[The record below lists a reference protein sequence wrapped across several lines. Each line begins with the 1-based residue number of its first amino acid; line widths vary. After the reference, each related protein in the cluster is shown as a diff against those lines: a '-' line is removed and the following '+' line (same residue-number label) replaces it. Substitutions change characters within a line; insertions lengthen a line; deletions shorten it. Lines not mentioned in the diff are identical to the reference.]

1 MDTAASVASPA
12 LVLATGL
19 GALGAVAYGKD
30 AGGRYVWVNAAAEAV
45 FEREAA
51 HIVGRTDAE
60 LFTPAVAATLKL
72 QDQGLSVVSKGQ
84 SLAELALERGGQKR
98 EFQTLRLRVEPASSG
113 GAVLM
118 GVWFETTG
126 AKRSDAQLKVA
137 LDQLEEQ
144 QRAYET
150 LRNEVEG
157 RGPQREGSRLY
168 PAEQFDDHLRREI
181 DLSMREHREF
191 ALVLVA
197 LDPVPAGTPSHD
209 ANQGR
214 ERVIEALGRLLR
226 SNTRAMDAPCR
237 LGPERFSVLLSG
249 VGLATAHARMEGFRR
264 QCATQLVALGG
275 EALRFTVSMGVAS
288 FPHTAQTQSGLL
300 KAAEDALAEANRRG
314 GNHVALASIPF
325 DSH

>member
-1 MDTAASVASPA
+1 MDMPATVASPA
-12 LVLATGL
+12 QVLSSGL
-19 GALGAVAYGKD
+19 GALSAAAYGKD
-30 AGGRYVWVNAAAEAV
+30 AGGRYLWVNSAAEAL

-51 HIVGRTDAE
+51 QIVGRTDAE
-60 LFTPAVAATLKL
+60 LFPSALAATLKL
-72 QDQGLSVVSKGQ
+72 QDQSLSVVSKGQ
-84 SLAELALERGGQKR
+84 SLAELTLERGGQKR
-98 EFQTLRLRVEPASSG
+98 EFQTLRLRVDPAAAA
-113 GAVLM
+113 GAVMM

-126 AKRSDAQLKVA
+126 PRRAEAQLRAA
-137 LDQLEEQ
+137 LEQLEEQ

-157 RGPQREGSRLY
+157 RGPQREGARLY

-197 LDPVPAGTPSHD
+197 LDPAPPGTPSHEP
-209 ANQGR
+209 NQGR

-226 SNTRAMDAPCR
+226 GNTRAMDAPCR
-237 LGPERFSVLLSG
+237 LGPERFAVLLSG

-300 KAAEDALAEANRRG
+300 KSAEDALAEAHRRG

>member
-1 MDTAASVASPA
+1 MDMTDAVESPA
-12 LVLATGL
+12 QVLSMGL

-30 AGGRYVWVNAAAEAV
+30 AAGRYVWVNAAAEAV

-51 HIVGRTDAE
+51 HIVGRSDAE
-60 LFTPAVAATLKL
+60 LFAPAVAATLKM
-72 QDQGLSVVSKGQ
+72 QDQGLSVGAKGQ
-84 SLAELALERGGQKR
+84 SLAELALERGGNKR
-98 EFQTLRLRVEPASSG
+98 EFQTLRVRIEPSVSG
-113 GAVLM
+113 GAVMM
-118 GVWFETTG
+118 GVWFETT
-126 AKRSDAQLKVA
+126 AARSSQTQLRAA
-137 LDQLEEQ
+137 LEQLEEQ

-150 LRNEVEG
+150 LRNEIEG

-197 LDPVPAGTPSHD
+197 LDPVPAGTPSHEL
-209 ANQGR
+209 NQGR

-237 LGPERFSVLLSG
+237 LGPERFAVLLSG

-275 EALRFTVSMGVAS
+275 TALRFTVSMGVAS

-300 KAAEDALAEANRRG
+300 NAAEEALSEANRRG

>member
-1 MDTAASVASPA
+1 MDMTEAVASPA
-12 LVLATGL
+12 QVLSTGL

-30 AGGRYVWVNAAAEAV
+30 AAGRYVWINAAAESV

-51 HIVGRTDAE
+51 QIVGRTDAE
-60 LFTPAVAATLKL
+60 LFATAIAATLKM
-72 QDQGLSVVSKGQ
+72 QDQGLSVGAKAQ
-84 SLAELALERGGQKR
+84 SLAELAIDRSGQKR
-98 EFQTLRLRVEPASSG
+98 EFQTLRVRVEPSTSG
-113 GAVLM
+113 GAVMM

-126 AKRSDAQLKVA
+126 ARRSESQLRAA

-197 LDPVPAGTPSHD
+197 LDPVPAGTPSHEP
-209 ANQGR
+209 NQGR

-237 LGPERFSVLLSG
+237 LGPERFAVLLSG

-288 FPHTAQTQSGLL
+288 FPHTAQTQSGLV
-300 KAAEDALAEANRRG
+300 KSAEDALSEAHRRG

>member
-1 MDTAASVASPA
+1 MDMLAAFASPA
-12 LVLATGL
+12 QALSAGLA
-19 GALGAVAYGKD
+19 ALGAVAYGKD
-30 AGGRYVWVNAAAEAV
+30 ANGRYVWVNAAAEAV
-45 FEREAA
+45 FEQPAA
-51 HIVGRTDAE
+51 QILGRTDAE
-60 LFTPAVAATLKL
+60 LFAPALAATLKL

-84 SLAELALERGGQKR
+84 SLAELTIDRGGQKR
-98 EFQTLRLRVEPASSG
+98 DFQTLRMRVDPAASG
-113 GAVLM
+113 GAVMM
-118 GVWFETTG
+118 GAWFETT
-126 AKRSDAQLKVA
+126 AARRSETQLRAA
-137 LDQLEEQ
+137 LEQLEEQ

-157 RGPQREGSRLY
+157 RGPQREGARLY
-168 PAEQFDDHLRREI
+168 PVEQFDDHLRREI

-197 LDPVPAGTPSHD
+197 LDPVPPGTPSHEP
-209 ANQGR
+209 NHGR

-237 LGPERFSVLLSG
+237 LGPERFAVLLSG

-288 FPHTAQTQSGLL
+288 FPHTAQTQSGLV
-300 KAAEDALAEANRRG
+300 KSAEDALSEAHRRG